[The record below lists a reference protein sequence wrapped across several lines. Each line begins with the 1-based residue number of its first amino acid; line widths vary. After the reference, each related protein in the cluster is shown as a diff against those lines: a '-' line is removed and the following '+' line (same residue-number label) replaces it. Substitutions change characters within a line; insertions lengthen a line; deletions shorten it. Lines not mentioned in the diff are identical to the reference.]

1 MFKEEK
7 AGLRAGFF
15 KDLVLTF
22 EILEIYKGDKYTE
35 VAVSEINFDLRSER
49 SRNNVLN
56 NLRVGCKIN

>member
-35 VAVSEINFDLRSER
+35 VAVSAINFDGLD
-49 SRNNVLN
+49 VH
-56 NLRVGCKIN
+56 